1 VFKKILKKKQYV
13 KQNHFISVKVSGIYI
28 NLYMSS
34 NGVMHPTQNIP
45 LCFWWHPTYP
55 SCNSGVDNLQWNK
68 VKFSPIN
75 LFFHFICLFCP
86 FFFFVLFIFE
96 CFFIHLFCS
105 LFFVYL
111 FLFMVCCVGLL
122 QIILKKTLYF
132 KQKFVSLFVNVLY
145 HP

>member
-1 VFKKILKKKQYV
+1 MFKKILKKKQYV

-55 SCNSGVDNLQWNK
+55 SCNSGIDNLQWNK

-86 FFFFVLFIFE
+86 FFFFCSIYFWMFFYSFI
-96 CFFIHLFCS
+96 
-105 LFFVYL
+105 LFFVL
-111 FLFMVCCVGLL
+111 CVFIFVYGLL
-122 QIILKKTLYF
+122 CRLATNYFEENIIF
-132 KQKFVSLFVNVLY
+132 
-145 HP
+145 